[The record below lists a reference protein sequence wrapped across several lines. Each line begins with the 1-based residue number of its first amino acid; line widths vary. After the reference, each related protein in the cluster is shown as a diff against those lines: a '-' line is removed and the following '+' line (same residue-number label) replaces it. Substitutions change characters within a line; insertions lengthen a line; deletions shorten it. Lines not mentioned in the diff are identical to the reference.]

1 VGDVSDLSAGDLD
14 LSAGDLGV
22 SAGDLDLSAGDLGVS
37 AGDLVLSAGDVRLG
51 VSPANGGRLTGL
63 RIGDLDV
70 IGRGGHRMIDW
81 GSYPMAPYAGR
92 VRGGRLA
99 WDGATHQL
107 PLQQPPNAIH
117 GVTLD
122 RPWEVIDAD
131 QRDVDRD
138 IDRDIDQ
145 RAVTL
150 RCSFDS
156 RWPWPGHAVQH
167 LELAADG
174 SGLLARLEVHADR
187 DPMPAWSGFHPWF
200 ARRLARGGPATID
213 LAVAG
218 MLRRDAADLPIG
230 EVVPVPPGPW
240 DDCFVGV
247 RWPVTL
253 TWPGALALAVSSD
266 AGYAVVFDGRR
277 DAVCVEPQT
286 APPNAVELGR
296 AATVEPG
303 ASLVLTMSWDW
314 QPA

>member
-1 VGDVSDLSAGDLD
+1 VDDVSDLVLTAGDL
-14 LSAGDLGV
+14 V
-22 SAGDLDLSAGDLGVS
+22 PS

-81 GSYPMAPYAGR
+81 GCYPMTPYAGR

-99 WDGATHQL
+99 WDGVTHQL
-107 PLQQPPNAIH
+107 PLQLPPNAIH

-122 RPWEVIDAD
+122 RPW
-131 QRDVDRD
+131 DVDD
-138 IDRDIDQ
+138 MDQ
-145 RAVTL
+145 PAVSPRAVTL

-156 RWPWPGHAVQH
+156 RWPWSGHAVQH

-174 SGLLARLEVHADR
+174 SGLRARLEVHADR

-200 ARRLARGGPATID
+200 ARRLARGGPVTID
-213 LAVAG
+213 LPVAG
-218 MLRRDAADLPIG
+218 MLRRDDADLPTG

-247 RWPVTL
+247 RWPLTL
-253 TWPGALALAVSSD
+253 TWPGALTLAVSSD
-266 AGYAVVFDGRR
+266 AGYAVVFDGRP

-286 APPNAVELGR
+286 APPNAVELDR

-303 ASLVLTMSWDW
+303 SPLVLTMSWDW